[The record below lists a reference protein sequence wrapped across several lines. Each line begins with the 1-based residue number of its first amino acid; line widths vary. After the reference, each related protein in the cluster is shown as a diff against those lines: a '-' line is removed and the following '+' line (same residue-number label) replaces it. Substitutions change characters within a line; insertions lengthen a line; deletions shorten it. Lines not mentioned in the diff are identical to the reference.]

1 MPSFFRG
8 DHRQLVIV
16 DGLLPPRQDI
26 HLVGAN
32 KARASE
38 QATLKRQALAE
49 LGQKHIIAQQHPL
62 VSFVYL
68 LSPLRRLVII
78 DQPKT
83 FNQLGGKII
92 SPMINNTNK
101 VQPPQHNSAFF
112 YPSHRHHISGASRNE
127 AQLARLGNPRDAGGP
142 APKRLTWPDHGD
154 RNTRS
159 RHFTQDADNWGQ
171 SPNSF
176 WPRTR
181 IAATSRQ
188 PQPFRQDPIANSGS
202 PVAWNNK
209 SRGLADRTQAQPRIP
224 YPALSQPNYWR
235 SSIAV
240 LLFQGPKKGTFLL
253 GSERL
258 QGIEQNLKQEAK
270 TP

>member
-1 MPSFFRG
+1 MVFYPHVRTSTSSE
-8 DHRQLVIV
+8 
-16 DGLLPPRQDI
+16 PT
-26 HLVGAN
+26 

-38 QATLKRQALAE
+38 QATLKRRALAE

-171 SPNSF
+171 SPIPSGLG
-176 WPRTR
+176 PVLQL
-181 IAATSRQ
+181 TSRQ

-240 LLFQGPKKGTFLL
+240 LLFQGPKKRDVPVGVGTFTGDRAEPQARSKRPEA
-253 GSERL
+253 GSEAEARL
-258 QGIEQNLKQEAK
+258 L
-270 TP
+270 